1 MEEILR
7 NIAQVQGWS
16 YLYGRSDFQNLFDSD
31 TQDVTMFVDPIEVED
46 EFNEAGVT
54 EKTIH
59 SGNFMLLFSSDIDE
73 VDYDTRYQNYIKP
86 LISSAMSE
94 IKKALQCNNNVM
106 IQRWKIVEVI
116 NMLDNNGDGIIC
128 TFQVAINED

>member
-7 NIAQVQGWS
+7 NIAQLQGWS

-31 TQDVTMFVDPIEVED
+31 TQEVSIFVDPVEIEE

-59 SGNFMLLFSSDIDE
+59 SGNFMLLLSSDIDE
-73 VDYDTRYQNYIKP
+73 IDYDTRYQNYIKP
-86 LISSAMSE
+86 LISSAMGE

-106 IQRWKIVEVI
+106 LQRWKIVEVI

>member
-7 NIAQVQGWS
+7 NIAQLQGWS
-16 YLYGRSDFQNLFDSD
+16 YLYGRSDFQNLFDSN
-31 TQDVTMFVDPIEVED
+31 TQEVSMFVDPIEIES

-59 SGNFMLLFSSDIDE
+59 SGNFMLLLSSDIDE

-94 IKKALQCNNNVM
+94 IKKALQCNNSVM

>member
-59 SGNFMLLFSSDIDE
+59 SGNFMLLLSSGIDE

-94 IKKALQCNNNVM
+94 IKKALQCNNSVM